1 MMIDRL
7 GSAAAAPATIGG
19 KAWTLGRLL
28 RAGLPVPG
36 GFVVTADGIEQR
48 GSPAFLAAF
57 GDAWESLGA
66 PAVAVRSSAIGEDG
80 PGASFAGIH
89 RTSLNV
95 RSAAAAAAA
104 LAAVFDSARAAA
116 AHRYRERLGIASA
129 PRIAALVQTFV
140 DSTVAGVAF
149 TRHPQTGASEVVV
162 EAAWGLGEAVV
173 AGVVNPDRYV
183 LSPSGRVLA
192 ASVGEKDL
200 AIVADR
206 TGTRQVEV
214 APERRTQPC
223 LAADDLAA
231 VCALA
236 MRCEQL
242 LAAPQ
247 DVEWALAGA
256 RLFLL
261 QSRPITG
268 AGGRPAVA
276 APARQELAETRRP

>member
-1 MMIDRL
+1 MIDWL
-7 GSAAAAPATIGG
+7 GSAAAAPSSIGG

-36 GFVVTADGIEQR
+36 GFVVTADGMERR
-48 GSPAFLAAF
+48 GSPAFLAAL
-57 GDAWESLGA
+57 GEAWESLGA
-66 PAVAVRSSAIGEDG
+66 SAAAVRSSAIDEDG

-95 RSAAAAAAA
+95 RSAAAASAA
-104 LAAVFDSARAAA
+104 LAGVFDSARAAA
-116 AHRYRERLGIASA
+116 AHRYRERLGISSA
-129 PRIAALVQTFV
+129 PRIAALVQVFV
-140 DSTVAGVAF
+140 DAAVAGVAF
-149 TRHPQTGASEVVV
+149 TRHPRTGANEVVV

-173 AGVVNPDRYV
+173 AGMVNPDRYV
-183 LSPSGRVLA
+183 LSHSGRILA
-192 ASVGEKDL
+192 AIVGEKDL

-214 APERRTQPC
+214 APERRTVPC
-223 LAADDLAA
+223 LGVDDLAA

-236 MRCEQL
+236 MRCEEI

-256 RLFLL
+256 RLVLL
-261 QSRPITG
+261 QSRPIAITG
-268 AGGRPAVA
+268 RGPGAAV
-276 APARQELAETRRP
+276 PARQELAWTRRS